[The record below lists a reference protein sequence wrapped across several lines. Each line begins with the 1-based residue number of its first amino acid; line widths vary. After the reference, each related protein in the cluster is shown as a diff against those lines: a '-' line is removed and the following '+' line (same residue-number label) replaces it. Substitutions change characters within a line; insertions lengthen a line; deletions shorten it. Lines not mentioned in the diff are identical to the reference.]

1 MVMNKILLFGYIVI
15 LLVITGCTTISP
27 DTNPTQPTSAV
38 SIPPVP
44 TPSGT
49 VVSDPLLPMNTT
61 VVVGTGEKQFTA
73 SVDSFEIDTPSEP
86 GKQTITIYVAVKNTG
101 TVPVQLVW
109 FSRLTDISGKIHGGI
124 GISHG
129 GNGARS
135 GLIYPN
141 TTEAARDYV
150 VVPDAELAQLS
161 RGAILDVYFME
172 KKSDTDVIS
181 MVPDYHIRWAID
193 PAVIT

>member
-1 MVMNKILLFGYIVI
+1 MNKILLFGCAAI
-15 LLVITGCTTISP
+15 LMLVAGCTTISS
-27 DTNPTQPTSAV
+27 DTGTPQPAS
-38 SIPPVP
+38 PVP
-44 TPSGT
+44 TPSVT
-49 VVSDPLLPMNTT
+49 AVSNPVLPMDAQ
-61 VVVGTGEKQFTA
+61 VVLGTGEKQFTA
-73 SVDSFEIDTPSEP
+73 SFDSFEIDPPSEP

-109 FSRLTDISGKIHGGI
+109 FSRLTDVSGKIYGGI

-150 VVPDAELAQLS
+150 VIPEADFAQLS

-172 KKSDTDVIS
+172 KKSDADSIS
-181 MVPDYHIRWAID
+181 LVPDYHIRWAVD
-193 PAVIT
+193 PAVIA